1 VPLASVSEI
10 TPSLRF
16 KYLDDILE
24 DGRSPSTAN
33 TRLYALLGFLRF
45 LAAEE
50 RPVCQRTDSRRAL
63 DQRVNY
69 HRQRRW
75 LEMMHLEGA
84 ISDSNGDV

>member
-1 VPLASVSEI
+1 MAAPVPLASVSEI

-33 TRLYALLGFLRF
+33 TRRYALLGFLRF

-50 RPVCQRTDSRRAL
+50 RPVCQRTDLRRAL
-63 DQRVNY
+63 NQRLK
-69 HRQRRW
+69 RLT
-75 LEMMHLEGA
+75 LEVENM
-84 ISDSNGDV
+84 DV